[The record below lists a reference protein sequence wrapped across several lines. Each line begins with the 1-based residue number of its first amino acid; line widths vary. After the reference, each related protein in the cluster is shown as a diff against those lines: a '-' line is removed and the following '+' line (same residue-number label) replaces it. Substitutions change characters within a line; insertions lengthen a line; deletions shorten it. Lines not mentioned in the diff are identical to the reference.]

1 MPVGREHR
9 NAMMNG
15 FKKRFYTPRTFFHD
29 LREVLSGLPSFKDT
43 ARSGRVSRAFA
54 EKIMLAVTQ
63 VNGCRYCVYGHTRAA
78 LKEGVEPEEIE
89 RIMAA
94 DLGDFPEEEAV
105 ALAFAQHWAE
115 TEGRTDPEA
124 ERRFREYYGPVVSRD
139 ILNWMRMIQMGNLMG
154 NTLDAVLYRLGVG
167 RSRA

>member
-1 MPVGREHR
+1 MPVGRER
-9 NAMMNG
+9 QDTLMNG
-15 FKKRFYTPRTFFHD
+15 FKRRFYTPRTFFHD
-29 LREVLSGLPSFKDT
+29 LREVLSGLPSFSDT

-63 VNGCRYCVYGHTRAA
+63 VNGCRYCAFGHTRMA
-78 LKEGVEPEEIE
+78 LKEGVSPEEIE

-94 DLGDFPEEEAV
+94 ELGGFPEEEAI

-115 TEGRTDPEA
+115 TAGRPDPEA
-124 ERRFREYYGPVVSRD
+124 ERRFREHYGPTVTGD

-154 NTLDAVLYRLGVG
+154 NTLDAVRYRLGLG
-167 RSRA
+167 GS